1 MKYMLASIFALAL
14 VGCGGSQNAN
24 VSLDQ
29 EATAKAWS
37 ATDEV
42 LRDGAE
48 EAIHALIQDSDSRS
62 YSYNCPGGGT
72 VDFEVDSGYSA
83 DLLLGANIEFDFK
96 VDFDQ
101 CVKAGLTID
110 GEIDY
115 EKSASLNMLGAQSEL
130 DWEGEVTWSGWANGS
145 CDIDVESEAALSPA
159 LLGTGLNGSFEYE
172 GEICGF
178 DAELELDF
186 NI

>member
-1 MKYMLASIFALAL
+1 MKYIFASILVLGL
-14 VGCGGSQNAN
+14 VGCGNSQDGN
-24 VSLDQ
+24 VTLDQ

-62 YSYNCPGGGT
+62 YTFDCPGGGT
-72 VDFEVDSGYSA
+72 VQFDADSGYSA

-96 VDFDQ
+96 VEFDQ

-110 GEIDY
+110 GEMDY
-115 EKSASLNMLGAQSEL
+115 EKSASLNMLGARSEL
-130 DWEGEVTWSGWANGS
+130 DWEGEIEWSGWATGS
-145 CDIDVESEAALSPA
+145 CDVDVESEAALSPT
-159 LLGTGLNGSFEYE
+159 LLGTGVNGSFEYE

-178 DAELELDF
+178 DAELELNF
-186 NI
+186 NF